1 MLQWLDMFI
10 FANWRWPWEKACG
23 KTRHRTQWRGVFL
36 SSDFNMNEE
45 WESQINM
52 IQLKWQSIK
61 KRNTNCRMRR
71 AYQRRQDLEVQ
82 VFFFFSLRLYAM
94 SLWVFQE
101 FSFSPANMSFYDA
114 NVSIKS
120 FFMLQMLQNMS
131 ARTRVFN
138 FCYCQ
143 DLCSIQ
149 SVPDSG
155 NKHDVRWIDH
165 DLGCPVP
172 DAQR

>member
-1 MLQWLDMFI
+1 MFI
-10 FANWRWPWEKACG
+10 FANWRWPWEKASG
-23 KTRHRTQWRGVFL
+23 KTRHRTQWRGIFL

-61 KRNTNCRMRR
+61 KRNMNCRMRR
-71 AYQRRQDLEVQ
+71 AYQRQQDLEVR
-82 VFFFFSLRLYAM
+82 VFFFFSLLRFAM
-94 SLWVFQE
+94 LLWVFKE
-101 FSFSPANMSFYDA
+101 FSFFPANMSFYDA

-120 FFMLQMLQNMS
+120 FFRLQMLQNMS